1 MKNVAEKKYLW
12 VLRFVDYEFS
22 IVYYLYVCYNLTS
35 LLVNSSGHFPHYSY
49 HNRFFFS
56 FFSFLEREERGSS
69 VVKSNYLNTHK
80 NLARN
85 NGI

>member
-1 MKNVAEKKYLW
+1 MKDVAEKKYIWL
-12 VLRFVDYEFS
+12 LRFVDYEFS
-22 IVYYLYVCYNLTS
+22 IVYYLYVYYNLTS

-56 FFSFLEREERGSS
+56 FFCILEREEREVHQS
-69 VVKSNYLNTHK
+69 SNYLNTHK